1 MRQPPARVT
10 GAILIVTS
18 LAWAVVSYAGLT
30 QQAAVLG
37 GFIPARFGAG
47 PVLNDAVP
55 AVLTPLTA
63 TLLHAGL
70 LHLVFNML
78 MLGFCGRFVEVAL
91 GKTGLLVLYVVGA
104 YAAAAG
110 QYLADPTSFSPMIGA
125 SGAASAVLGA
135 YALLY
140 GQHRAVAKG
149 PFSAHLVNIAWLAI
163 AWIGLQVL
171 VSYASSGENV
181 AIATAAHVGGFLA
194 GLILARPL
202 LLWRYRH
209 A

>member
-1 MRQPPARVT
+1 MRQPPARATIGLVV
-10 GAILIVTS
+10 ATS
-18 LAWAVVSYAGLT
+18 LAWAVVASSGLT
-30 QQAAVLG
+30 DRAAVLG
-37 GFIPARFGAG
+37 GFIPARFGPA
-47 PVLNDAVP
+47 PVLAGAVP

-63 TLLHAGL
+63 TLLHAGV

-78 MLGFCGRFVEVAL
+78 MLGFCGRFVEAAL
-91 GKTGLLVLYVVGA
+91 GPGGTLIIYGIGA

-110 QYLADPTSFSPMIGA
+110 QYVADPTSFSPMIGA

-140 GQHRAVAKG
+140 GRQVTTAKG
-149 PFSAHLVNIAWLAI
+149 PLSAQIVSVLWLAA

-171 VSYASSGENV
+171 VSYAASGENM
-181 AIATAAHVGGFLA
+181 AIATAAHVGGFLC
-194 GLILARPL
+194 GLVLARPL